1 MKNKKAKSKVQAI
14 LIQKNMKIVDL
25 FNRIKEDNNKP
36 VAKYMI
42 SQIVNGK
49 RTNYEILTLV
59 KICKAL
65 GVTPNDI
72 IEDNPTR
79 YSSTKSIKSNIKDI
93 TNNTLKKRAKKSGYN
108 PVVPPV
114 VDVNINSHSG
124 NGYIDEVVDEKSL
137 EDIKRT
143 LNMEEVKN
151 DEPDW
156 KEEIIN
162 DIDNKWGN
170 GFIKEDDKPIVEH
183 DGMRYNPETL
193 ETPEQEEEEEDDF
206 GF

>member
-14 LIQKNMKIVDL
+14 LMQKNMKIVDL
-25 FNRIKEDNNKP
+25 FNKIKEDNNKP

-93 TNNTLKKRAKKSGYN
+93 TNNTPKKRAKKSGYN

-124 NGYIDEVVDEKSL
+124 NGYIDEVVFDDRDGIPTMRDEK
-137 EDIKRT
+137 IPT
-143 LNMEEVKN
+143 Q
-151 DEPDW
+151 DW

-170 GFIKEDDKPIVEH
+170 GFIKENDE
-183 DGMRYNPETL
+183 
-193 ETPEQEEEEEDDF
+193 
-206 GF
+206 

>member
-25 FNRIKEDNNKP
+25 FNRIKEDNKKP

-93 TNNTLKKRAKKSGYN
+93 TNNTPKKRAKKSGYN

-193 ETPEQEEEEEDDF
+193 ETPEQEEEEDDF

>member
-14 LIQKNMKIVDL
+14 LIEKNMKIVDL
-25 FNRIKEDNNKP
+25 FNKIKEGNSKP

-93 TNNTLKKRAKKSGYN
+93 TNNTPKQRFKKSGYN

-124 NGYIDEVVDEKSL
+124 NGYIDNVIDEKAL

-143 LNMEEVKN
+143 LNM
-151 DEPDW
+151 
-156 KEEIIN
+156 KEET
-162 DIDNKWGN
+162 DEG
-170 GFIKEDDKPIVEH
+170 PVVEH
-183 DGMRYNPETL
+183 DEMRYNPETL
-193 ETPEQEEEEEDDF
+193 EAPEQYEEEEEDDF

>member
-93 TNNTLKKRAKKSGYN
+93 TNNTPKKRAKKSGYN
-108 PVVPPV
+108 PAVPPV

-124 NGYIDEVVDEKSL
+124 NGYIDEVVFDDRDGIPTMRDEK
-137 EDIKRT
+137 IPT
-143 LNMEEVKN
+143 
-151 DEPDW
+151 PDW

-170 GFIKEDDKPIVEH
+170 GFIKEDDEPIVEH

-193 ETPEQEEEEEDDF
+193 ETPEQEEEEDDF